1 MSAEALLNSMVIT
14 MNGHN
19 VDILVECWMEKHE
32 NINYDD
38 DGYDDDDLI
47 NGKLDSEKNDFYDD
61 NDYYDDND
69 DGLISGMLE
78 EEEGGGQSFNAG
90 SLHISCCVQQMQIEN
105 HDDIDCNKDVWGCE
119 YAPSG
124 ESFETSEHMQN
135 SGHIPRLPQFLLV

>member
-47 NGKLDSEKNDFYDD
+47 NGKLDSEKNDVYDD

-78 EEEGGGQSFNAG
+78 EEEGGGTKF
-90 SLHISCCVQQMQIEN
+90 
-105 HDDIDCNKDVWGCE
+105 
-119 YAPSG
+119 
-124 ESFETSEHMQN
+124 
-135 SGHIPRLPQFLLV
+135 